1 MDRLQAAVEQLA
13 AAGVEERG
21 AVFTRREVV
30 EFILDLTGYTTT
42 AALHKKRLLEP
53 SFGEGAFLLVAVE
66 RLLDSYKYTCAEAC
80 RSCC

>member
-1 MDRLQAAVEQLA
+1 MSIIQTSQIVLPGLDNLQAAVEQLA

-30 EFILDLTGYTTT
+30 EFILDLTGYAST

-53 SFGEGAFLLVAVE
+53 SFGTARSFLL
-66 RLLDSYKYTCAEAC
+66 R
-80 RSCC
+80 